1 MAQSHK
7 VVKAAAIQLIHHVD
21 ARLIPPGLISLR
33 NPTFYPRLHFCQG
46 QLTCLKTMSAPIP
59 LPGCRHDILG
69 HYLKAIGILRVLAK
83 CAAPEHRDPDAEGW
97 WDMDTACFQLRSPK
111 YPTIEKLVEFF
122 TLHYQPTAV
131 FAAWN
136 KESGTDAAGAK
147 KLGVE
152 TDWNIANEFS
162 IQVVSAVDRNK
173 PANKH
178 KLIAT
183 EAMEGYRNAVTP
195 AVREAVDAVT
205 APFGKHHSDHP
216 LFLSKGI
223 AGRAHL
229 WRTQW
234 EYLLAFQ
241 KHRLAIGDAQ
251 EKLGAHIGKAKART
265 ELQVKLESAQKALEN
280 LLPFSNRSAGE
291 TSAKGKGTPFFP
303 DAIKSYNIG
312 SGWVEEKY
320 PFSALDYVLAVE
332 GAFAMRGGMARML
345 GANSKRFAAF
355 PFVFDSGEEMV
366 DDGNE
371 IKGTS
376 SSLWFPLWKN
386 HTSYGEL
393 ASFISDAQARL
404 PGKEARFS
412 AEFVRAIAFRQD
424 NDVGGL
430 NFGVGLPVVTAFE
443 VVGKR
448 AAERADAHAVNHFRV
463 ADVVRCFASVT
474 FHHLNHRVAIAVI
487 GQK

>member
-1 MAQSHK
+1 
-7 VVKAAAIQLIHHVD
+7 
-21 ARLIPPGLISLR
+21 
-33 NPTFYPRLHFCQG
+33 
-46 QLTCLKTMSAPIP
+46 MSAPIP